1 MGLAL
6 EKATDTTLV
15 TGPMQLLWNDLQA
28 EYKALWS
35 VDQMGFAWHESGFVV
50 TARDLLRIGELML
63 NEGRVGDRQVVLI
76 DWLAQSLAQDET
88 GSATRFGSLEVS
100 YNNGWRTADRVAG
113 PNDIFSIGRHGQV
126 MLISPINNIAI
137 VRLGRNGN
145 RESNIALTSRLRRVA
160 DRLSRIENR

>member
-1 MGLAL
+1 M
-6 EKATDTTLV
+6 
-15 TGPMQLLWNDLQA
+15 
-28 EYKALWS
+28 
-35 VDQMGFAWHESGFVV
+35 
-50 TARDLLRIGELML
+50 
-63 NEGRVGDRQVVLI
+63 
-76 DWLAQSLAQDET
+76 
-88 GSATRFGSLEVS
+88 S